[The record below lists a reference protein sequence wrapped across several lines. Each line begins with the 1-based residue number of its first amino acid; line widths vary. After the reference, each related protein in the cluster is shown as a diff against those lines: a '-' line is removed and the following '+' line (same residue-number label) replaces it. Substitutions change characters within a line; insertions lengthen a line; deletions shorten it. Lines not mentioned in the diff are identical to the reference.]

1 MGTFSQRLVAS
12 ILACSFSASAFAQ
25 RQGGDQTSPSQRA
38 QNLQF
43 GLSRGAEFSA
53 GTYPG
58 EVLLPIYLI
67 GAVPRPGIYNVPK
80 KTELL
85 RLLTLAGGLSPN
97 ANTDDEITVKRRL
110 NTEEKVFRVDLDA
123 LLRTAGKE
131 SIFLES
137 GDIVYIPPKEP
148 LISPETSSLLGFVAT
163 ILSIT
168 TTALVLNSTLE
179 RRN

>member
-1 MGTFSQRLVAS
+1 MSHRPQRLVALVVSCS
-12 ILACSFSASAFAQ
+12 IGACAAFGQ
-25 RQGGDQTSPSQRA
+25 SGPDPISPSQRA

-43 GLSRGAEFSA
+43 GLARGSEYSA

-85 RLLTLAGGLSPN
+85 RLVTLAGGLSNN

-123 LLRTAGKE
+123 LLRQAGKE

-137 GDIVYIPPKEP
+137 GDIVYIPPKDP
-148 LISPETSSLLGFVAT
+148 LISPETSSLLGFIAT
-163 ILSIT
+163 LLSIT
-168 TTALVLNSTLE
+168 TTTILLTTNF
-179 RRN
+179 NKK